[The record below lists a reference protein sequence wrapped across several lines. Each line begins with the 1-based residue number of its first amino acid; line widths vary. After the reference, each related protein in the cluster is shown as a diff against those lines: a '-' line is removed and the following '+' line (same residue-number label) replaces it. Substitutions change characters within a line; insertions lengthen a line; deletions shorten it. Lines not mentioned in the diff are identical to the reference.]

1 MDPFYLK
8 LRNFTY
14 KGSKESV
21 LYKNIEIKNEK
32 IEKLEAIALNIFLK
46 NENFLFLTYYNP
58 PQHQIDS
65 EMIQELTEQYPLM
78 VICGDLNA
86 ESEIMGCSC
95 RVTNNNGK
103 QLKDLVIE
111 SNLIVA
117 NDHQLT
123 YQRIYFNSF
132 DILDYVITK

>member
-1 MDPFYLK
+1 M
-8 LRNFTY
+8 
-14 KGSKESV
+14 

-86 ESEIMGCSC
+86 ES
-95 RVTNNNGK
+95 
-103 QLKDLVIE
+103 
-111 SNLIVA
+111 
-117 NDHQLT
+117 
-123 YQRIYFNSF
+123 
-132 DILDYVITK
+132 